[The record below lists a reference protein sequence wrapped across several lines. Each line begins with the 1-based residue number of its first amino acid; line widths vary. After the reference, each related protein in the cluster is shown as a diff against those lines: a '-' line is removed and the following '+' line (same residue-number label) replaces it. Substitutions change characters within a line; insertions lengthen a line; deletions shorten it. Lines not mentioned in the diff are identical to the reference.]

1 MKNIILTG
9 ASSGLGKAIGELC
22 CERNINVVALC
33 RNKPSYKCE
42 FIETDLQDEE
52 SIIKACN
59 IIEEKYNNF
68 DAFVNCAGIISL
80 EPLNKLTF
88 KEMEDVYRVNSIA
101 PAFIIS
107 KLLPLIIKNGA
118 DILNVASIMGTLF
131 DIEKDSLTYS
141 ASKWAFRGASFN
153 LENELRDT
161 ACRIITFNPG
171 GMNTELFKRYDD
183 NLIDFAK
190 DWMNPSDI
198 ADIVLY
204 VLNLPKQIEI
214 TEITITRKNIK

>member
-22 CERNINVVALC
+22 CKRNINVVALC
-33 RNKPSYKCE
+33 RKKPNYECD
-42 FIETDLQDEE
+42 FIETDLQDEK
-52 SIIKACN
+52 SIVNTCN
-59 IIEEKYNNF
+59 IIKEKYFNF
-68 DAFVNCAGIISL
+68 DAFINCAGIISL

-88 KEMEDVYRVNSIA
+88 REMEDVYRVNSIA
-101 PAFIIS
+101 PTFFIS

-153 LENELRDT
+153 LENELRNT
-161 ACRIITFNPG
+161 PCRIITFNPG
-171 GMNTELFKRYDD
+171 GMNTELFKRWDE

-190 DWMNPSDI
+190 DWMNPNDI
-198 ADIVLY
+198 ADIVIY
-204 VLNLPKQIEI
+204 ILNLPKQIEI
-214 TEITITRKNIK
+214 TEITITRKNI